1 MLDMLNSAT
10 LKRRSM
16 DLQTQLRAH
25 RLWLDAAGGDLRI
38 VEEAL
43 MNVIRNIDG
52 RPPTFH
58 EVLRE
63 IEALRPMPREDKFA
77 HA

>member
-1 MLDMLNSAT
+1 
-10 LKRRSM
+10 M

-25 RLWLDAAGGDLRI
+25 RLWLDAAGGDLHI

-43 MNVIRNIDG
+43 MNATRNIGG

-63 IEALRPMPREDKFA
+63 IEALRPVPRENHLA
-77 HA
+77 HV